1 MNEPLQ
7 ILWHW
12 NPATDAL
19 RFSANACRLF
29 KCSQAQLP
37 ETSREFLDGL
47 APPDRARLTH
57 ALTAARDSG
66 HEFVISLGW
75 SGGLDSV
82 AVRLLVTG
90 IAMTVDRA
98 TVLHGSIC
106 PPSAPMDAA
115 GDLRRR
121 LATLLYEHG
130 DDGIVLVDADGR
142 CLEANPAVER
152 LLAMPRHEL
161 IGSRLLRSLGSDSS
175 NAEAESGAAIPLRG
189 LRQLT
194 KSDGTQTTLE
204 YECIAAMDNGV
215 GAFALRD
222 VSQRLHTEKLQAL
235 LAAIVESSDDAII
248 SKDLDGIIRSWNA
261 SAERLFGYTA
271 DEAVGR
277 HITLLIPQAFRREE
291 DAILAQIRRGERVEH
306 YQTVRVAKDGR
317 LLDISLSVSP
327 IFDASGQVIGASK
340 IARDVSVQHQAELAL
355 RNSRELL
362 DTVIS
367 AAPVA
372 VAIMDANGVVNYWN
386 GAAERIFG
394 WSAEEIFSS
403 AAPTQDSARVQLLH
417 TLRRSTPG
425 DSVEGVETT
434 IVRKNGIR
442 LEIAIWSTNLRTAPH
457 ETPRK
462 LIIAADVS
470 EQRRTQRALRDQE
483 QRMRAALNASR
494 TGTFRWEM
502 SANRLDGDQNLDRL
516 FGLVPGG
523 TITSVDRFIDLVHP
537 EDQSAVRDGLRRCA
551 TEGTDFEMDMRVIWP
566 DASLRW
572 LYAIGQTGRDELGRP
587 QYMTGACV
595 DITHRKESEQALR
608 EGAERFRTLADNI
621 AQFAW
626 MADGQGSI
634 FWYNRRWFDYTGTN
648 LEQMQGWGWRDVHHP
663 DHVERVVQKIT
674 RHFATGEVWE
684 DTFPLRAADGSYRWF
699 LSRATPIRNNEGE
712 VTRWF
717 GTNTDITELRNM
729 EEALRESDRRKDAF
743 LATLSHEL
751 RNPLAPILNSLEL
764 LRMTPGDAKMALRL
778 HETMDRQAGYLVRLV
793 DDLLEVSRISRN
805 KVQLRLEPVT
815 LADVVDSALETVQ
828 QMVEKRQH
836 TITVELPKRP
846 VRLYADPARLTQIFS
861 NLLSNSVRYTDPGG
875 RIKLR
880 AGSEDAV
887 LTVQIRDTGC
897 GIEPHMLER
906 VFEMFVQ
913 TSPMESGRSGL
924 GIGLTLVKSLVELHG
939 GTISAFSAGLGAG
952 SEFVVSLPIIE
963 TSQVP
968 PPTTTQDGMDMSASA
983 QHRILV
989 VDDNEDAAVSTTM
1002 LLEAMGNEVRTAY
1015 DGAEALGIAAD
1026 FRPQVVLLDLGMP
1039 KLNGYETARRLRQEP
1054 WGQEMVLIA
1063 LTGWGQEQDRQRTT
1077 DAGFDHHLVKPVDPS
1092 ALRNLLSEIAES
1104 RA

>member
-1 MNEPLQ
+1 M
-7 ILWHW
+7 
-12 NPATDAL
+12 
-19 RFSANACRLF
+19 
-29 KCSQAQLP
+29 
-37 ETSREFLDGL
+37 
-47 APPDRARLTH
+47 
-57 ALTAARDSG
+57 TAARDSG
-66 HEFVISLGW
+66 DEIGVSLDWTGP
-75 SGGLDSV
+75 DSV
-82 AVRLLVTG
+82 TVRLVVTG
-90 IAMTVDRA
+90 IAMTVDSA
-98 TVLHGSIC
+98 TVLHGSIRR
-106 PPSAPMDAA
+106 PPTPSDAA
-115 GDLRRR
+115 GEPRVQLG
-121 LATLLYEHG
+121 TLLYEHA
-130 DDGIVLVDADGR
+130 DDGIVLVDAAGR
-142 CLEANPAVER
+142 CLQANPAVER
-152 LLAMPRHEL
+152 LLAMPRDEL
-161 IGSRLLRSLGSDSS
+161 IGSRLLDTLGSGRGS
-175 NAEAESGAAIPLRG
+175 AEAQSEARIPLRG
-189 LRQLT
+189 LRHLT
-194 KSDGTQTTLE
+194 KSDGTQTTLA
-204 YECIAAMDNGV
+204 YERIAAMENGV

-222 VSQRLHTEKLQAL
+222 VSQRFHTEKLQAL

-248 SKDLDGIIRSWNA
+248 GKDLDGIIRSWNA

-271 DEAVGR
+271 DEAIGR
-277 HITLLIPQAFRREE
+277 HITLLIPRAFRREE

-327 IFDASGQVIGASK
+327 IVDSSGTVIGASK

-355 RNSRELL
+355 RSSRELL

-394 WSAEEIFSS
+394 WSAEAVSSS
-403 AAPTQDSARVQLLH
+403 AALPQDSARAQLLNA
-417 TLRRSTPG
+417 LRRSTPG

-434 IVRKNGIR
+434 VARKNGVR
-442 LEIAIWSTNLRTAPH
+442 VEIAVWSSNLRAGLH

-470 EQRRTQRALRDQE
+470 EQRRTQRELRDQE

-494 TGTFRWEM
+494 TGTFRWDM
-502 SANRLDGDQNLDRL
+502 SANRLQWDQNLDRL
-516 FGLVPGG
+516 FGLIPGE
-523 TITSVDRFIDLVHP
+523 TIFSVDQFIDLVHP
-537 EDQSAVRDGLRRCA
+537 DDRSAVREALSRCA
-551 TEGTDFEMDMRVIWP
+551 TEGTDFEMDIRRIWP
-566 DASLRW
+566 DGGVRW
-572 LYAIGQTGRDELGRP
+572 LYAIGQTGRDERGRP

-608 EGAERFRTLADNI
+608 EGEERFRTLADNI

-626 MADGQGSI
+626 MADGQGWI
-634 FWYNRRWFDYTGTN
+634 FWYNQRWFDYTGTN

-663 DHVERVVQKIT
+663 DHVDRVVEKVT
-674 RHFATGEVWE
+674 RHFATGEIWE

-699 LSRATPIRNNEGE
+699 LSRAIPIRNNEGE

-717 GTNTDITELRNM
+717 GTNTDITELRSM
-729 EEALRESDRRKDAF
+729 EEALREADRRKDAF

-764 LRMTPGDAKMALRL
+764 LRMCPGDAKMALRL
-778 HETMDRQAGYLVRLV
+778 YETIARQAGYLLRLV

-805 KVQLRLEPVT
+805 KVQLRLEPVALT
-815 LADVVDSALETVQ
+815 DVIAGALETVQ
-828 QMVEKRQH
+828 QMIEKRQH
-836 TITVELPKRP
+836 TISVELPERP
-846 VRLYADPARLTQIFS
+846 VQLVADPARLTQIFS
-861 NLLSNSVRYTDPGG
+861 NLLSNSVKYTDPGG
-875 RIKLR
+875 RITLR
-880 AGSEDAV
+880 ARSDGRM

-897 GIEPHMLER
+897 GIEPRMLDQ

-939 GTISAFSAGLGAG
+939 GNISAFSAGLGTG
-952 SEFVVSLPIIE
+952 SEFVVSLPIVE
-963 TSQVP
+963 TSQPAP
-968 PPTTTQDGMDMSASA
+968 PAPTQDGTDMSVSA
-983 QHRILV
+983 QQRVLV

-1015 DGAEALGIAAD
+1015 DGAEAIGIAAD
-1026 FRPQVVLLDLGMP
+1026 FRPQVILLDLGMP
-1039 KLNGYETARRLRQEP
+1039 KLNGYEAARRLRQEP
-1054 WGQEMVLIA
+1054 WGQSIVLIA

-1077 DAGFDHHLVKPVDPS
+1077 DAGFDYHLVKPVDPS
-1092 ALRNLLSEIAES
+1092 ALRNLLSEIAKS